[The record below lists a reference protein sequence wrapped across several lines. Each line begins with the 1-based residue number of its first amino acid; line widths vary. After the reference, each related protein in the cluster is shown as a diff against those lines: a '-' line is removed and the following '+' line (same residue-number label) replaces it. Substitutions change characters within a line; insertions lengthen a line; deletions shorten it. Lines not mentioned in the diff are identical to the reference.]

1 MKHIPKDHWSAR
13 PIEYRNDDDA
23 PADLAGAIAAVTEL
37 RNASTAFETRL
48 AAQLAEITAR
58 LDEDEARSQ
67 RPGSRQGGDDTAAVE
82 HRALSHF
89 LRAGA
94 RDLEEAER
102 RALNLTTPSAGGY
115 AVAPTYSTTI
125 IEGITE
131 LSPMRSL
138 ANVVQ
143 IGTTELWLPKLV
155 TELDGGWVSET
166 GSRPESQPVFGQQKI
181 ETHEHAVI
189 VPISTQLLEDSF
201 INLPAY
207 LSGQIARRFARAES
221 LAFTDGSGSGQPTG
235 FLNSPVDFEQ
245 VETAQAGGYPTVQQ
259 SIGKIIDLFY
269 TLPSEY
275 AARATWQ
282 MNRRTMG
289 LLRRLSG
296 DANAG
301 AGFGYIWADSL
312 RDGTPATLLGRPVVE
327 NPHMDDWSDGGVSPS
342 FDTYPVAFGDWSVGY
357 TIVDRVN
364 VEIMSDPYTGA
375 DTGVTKLRARRRVG
389 GEVTLAEAIV
399 LLKAS

>member
-1 MKHIPKDHWSAR
+1 MKHLPSKDWSAQ

-37 RNASTAFETRL
+37 RNASTAFEARL
-48 AAQLAEITAR
+48 TEQLAEITAR

-67 RPGSRQGGDDTAAVE
+67 RPGNRQGGDDTEAE

-94 RDLEEAER
+94 RELDDTER

-166 GSRPESQPVFGQQKI
+166 GSRAESQPVFGQQKI

-201 INLPAY
+201 VDLPAY

-221 LAFTDGSGSGQPTG
+221 IAFTSGSGSGQPTG
-235 FLNSPVDFEQ
+235 FLHSPDDFEQ
-245 VETAQAGGYPTVQQ
+245 VDTAQAGGNPTVAQA
-259 SIGKIIDLFY
+259 IGKVVDLFY
-269 TLPSEY
+269 SLPSEY
-275 AARATWQ
+275 AARGTWQ

-296 DANAG
+296 DANSG

-327 NPHMDDWSDGGVSPS
+327 NPHMDDWSDGGESPS
-342 FDTYPVAFGDWSVGY
+342 FDTFPVAFGDWSAGY

-399 LLKAS
+399 LLRAG